1 MKKKRQWF
9 MCLGMIGVF
18 TASVI
23 LSVFGQR
30 KVKAQLNT
38 ENAGKIT
45 SSWAD
50 EKHIFSSFD
59 DEKALSVDASYGF
72 KMHATDQAEHFRT
85 SIVSADSRQ
94 LYADLKI
101 GTAAPTPEQ
110 LARVPHYF
118 VGTLQ
123 LTDYYSAAQYEAD
136 VLAQLE
142 ILYQNHDTEILTGG
156 SMMYIDAICKG
167 IDDIP
172 TVDNETRQLMLRRY
186 EQEGLD
192 TLCAELRLLDPE
204 YYKIVDLKNPK
215 RVIHALE
222 ICYMTG
228 KTYTSF
234 RTRTHKERPFHI
246 IKIGLTRDREELYDR
261 INRRV
266 DIMMQD
272 GLLEEARQVYPFRH
286 LNSLNTVGYKEMFK
300 YLDGEWTLEF
310 AIGKIKQ
317 NSRIYSR
324 KQMTWFK
331 RDKDI
336 VWFHPD
342 QQTEIMQYIHS
353 VNH

>member
-1 MKKKRQWF
+1 MSRTFIISKSSYKPVITFATRHSYTPVSYTHLDVYKR
-9 MCLGMIGVF
+9 
-18 TASVI
+18 
-23 LSVFGQR
+23 
-30 KVKAQLNT
+30 
-38 ENAGKIT
+38 
-45 SSWAD
+45 
-50 EKHIFSSFD
+50 
-59 DEKALSVDASYGF
+59 
-72 KMHATDQAEHFRT
+72 
-85 SIVSADSRQ
+85 
-94 LYADLKI
+94 
-101 GTAAPTPEQ
+101 
-110 LARVPHYF
+110 
-118 VGTLQ
+118 
-123 LTDYYSAAQYEAD
+123 
-136 VLAQLE
+136 
-142 ILYQNHDTEILTGG
+142 QNHDTVILTGG

-234 RTRTHKERPFHI
+234 RTRTHKERPFRI

-266 DIMMQD
+266 DIMIQD